1 MKKKKIFTAG
11 FFSFLAGF
19 IFTAVS
25 VSVSSVGAG
34 STYVDPSADIFRILF
49 WFGGSFLILGII
61 MITSAS
67 ITMKR

>member
-25 VSVSSVGAG
+25 LGINSVGAD
-34 STYVDPSADIFRILF
+34 SSYVDPSADIFRILL
-49 WFGGSFLILGII
+49 WLGGSFLVLGII